1 MTPEA
6 YVDMVLSE
14 LATSG
19 VIASFEVAERW
30 TSFDRGY
37 IRVRARHVN
46 GDFLELAEY
55 FVLEDE
61 TPVTQRYR
69 YQWMDEHRQVLRRRY
84 LLTGR
89 GERKRRWPQESL
101 QRLEGL
107 GPLEGRRVDDRGECG
122 ISFGAPLGAKAAQDL
137 TVHD

>member
-69 YQWMDEHRQVLRRRY
+69 YQWMDEHRQVLRRRWDNVEHFPDLPGFPHHVHLADGRVTPASPLSILE
-84 LLTGR
+84 LL
-89 GERKRRWPQESL
+89 P
-101 QRLEGL
+101 
-107 GPLEGRRVDDRGECG
+107 V
-122 ISFGAPLGAKAAQDL
+122 IAAEP
-137 TVHD
+137 